1 MGSYYSAHSLR
12 FMEQMQQFCQL
23 SQNLNR
29 ELSEIEDDISRIMAV
44 VEEETASITDVT
56 NNAESISD
64 KMTVVNKSSQTNGE
78 IVSELGDVLSRFTL

>member
-1 MGSYYSAHSLR
+1 
-12 FMEQMQQFCQL
+12 MEQMQQFCQL

>member
-1 MGSYYSAHSLR
+1 
-12 FMEQMQQFCQL
+12 MQQFCQL

>member
-1 MGSYYSAHSLR
+1 MGSYYSAHSFR

-23 SQNLNR
+23 SQNLYR

>member
-1 MGSYYSAHSLR
+1 
-12 FMEQMQQFCQL
+12 MEQMQQFCQL
-23 SQNLNR
+23 SQNLYR
-29 ELSEIEDDISRIMAV
+29 EFSEIEDDISRIMAV